1 MTVGLVIVSH
11 SSKIAEGV
19 VDLAAQMAEG
29 VRIVA
34 AGGTDDDGIGTSFDK
49 VSDAMV
55 DADDSAGVVVLC
67 DLGSAILT
75 AETALDFVDDDVRER
90 IRIADA
96 PLVEGSIA
104 AAVAA
109 QIGGTLDEVVT
120 AAQSANVTLQAD
132 ADAAAASSTAASSA
146 TAPDN
151 ADEPDEVAESG
162 KVAEPGNA
170 GDSITG
176 ATELVNASGLH
187 ARPAAEFVRLA
198 STFDAQITINGVDA
212 KSLLRIMSLGLGRG
226 KTVGLA
232 ATGPDAR
239 AAIDALTALI
249 DSGFGE

>member
-49 VSDAMV
+49 VSAAVV
-55 DADDSAGVVVLC
+55 DADDGAGVVVLC

-132 ADAAAASSTAASSA
+132 ADAAAASSISAS
-146 TAPDN
+146 
-151 ADEPDEVAESG
+151 EKAED
-162 KVAEPGNA
+162 PGNA

-226 KTVGLA
+226 KSVGLA

>member
-49 VSDAMV
+49 VSAAMV
-55 DADDSAGVVVLC
+55 AADDGAGVVVLC
-67 DLGSAILT
+67 DLGSATLT

-120 AAQSANVTLQAD
+120 AARSANVTIQAD
-132 ADAAAASSTAASSA
+132 AGAAASST
-146 TAPDN
+146 TAPGN
-151 ADEPDEVAESG
+151 ADKPGNVAELG
-162 KVAEPGNA
+162 NVAEPGNA

-226 KTVGLA
+226 KTVGIS

-239 AAIDALTALI
+239 EAIDALTALI

>member
-49 VSDAMV
+49 VSAAMV
-55 DADDSAGVVVLC
+55 AADDGAGVVVLC

-120 AAQSANVTLQAD
+120 AARSANVTIQAD
-132 ADAAAASSTAASSA
+132 AGAAASST
-146 TAPDN
+146 TAPGN
-151 ADEPDEVAESG
+151 ADKPGNVAELG
-162 KVAEPGNA
+162 NVAEPGNA

-226 KTVGLA
+226 KTVGIS

-239 AAIDALTALI
+239 EAIDALTALI

>member
-49 VSDAMV
+49 VSAAVV
-55 DADDSAGVVVLC
+55 DADDGAGVVVLC

-132 ADAAAASSTAASSA
+132 ADASAASSISAS
-146 TAPDN
+146 
-151 ADEPDEVAESG
+151 EKAE
-162 KVAEPGNA
+162 EPGNA

-226 KTVGLA
+226 KSVGLA

>member
-49 VSDAMV
+49 VSAAVV
-55 DADDSAGVVVLC
+55 DADDGAGVVVLC

-132 ADAAAASSTAASSA
+132 ADAAAASSISAS
-146 TAPDN
+146 
-151 ADEPDEVAESG
+151 EKAE
-162 KVAEPGNA
+162 EPGNA

-226 KTVGLA
+226 KSVGLA

>member
-49 VSDAMV
+49 VSAAVV
-55 DADDSAGVVVLC
+55 DADDGAGVVVLC

-109 QIGGTLDEVVT
+109 QIGETLDEVVT

-132 ADAAAASSTAASSA
+132 ADAAAASSISAS
-146 TAPDN
+146 
-151 ADEPDEVAESG
+151 EKAE
-162 KVAEPGNA
+162 EPGNA

-226 KTVGLA
+226 KSVGLA

>member
-49 VSDAMV
+49 VSAAVV
-55 DADDSAGVVVLC
+55 DADDGAGVVVLC

-120 AAQSANVTLQAD
+120 AAQSANVTLQAA
-132 ADAAAASSTAASSA
+132 ADAAAASSISASEKA
-146 TAPDN
+146 E
-151 ADEPDEVAESG
+151 EPA
-162 KVAEPGNA
+162 NA

-226 KTVGLA
+226 KSVGLA

>member
-49 VSDAMV
+49 VSAAMV
-55 DADDSAGVVVLC
+55 AADDGAGVVVLC

-120 AAQSANVTLQAD
+120 AARSANVTIQAD
-132 ADAAAASSTAASSA
+132 AGAAASST
-146 TAPDN
+146 TAPGN
-151 ADEPDEVAESG
+151 ADQPGNVAELG
-162 KVAEPGNA
+162 NVAEPGNA